1 MKILTNIESYLIV
14 LYHRILIRFRKVWW
28 PNQKSN
34 SIQGTTLAFPV
45 FMLSVQT
52 IKKGLKLPSHLHHN
66 VLLTLKK
73 LGGARWAPPPPHPC
87 SFPKNVSSKERV
99 EAWLFLTF
107 NIIITDIFPENFIDI
122 PQIVQK
128 MWRLYLPILAIFL
141 NLHIFFGFF
150 DIFLSQRNWW
160 RQLITDDVGIFSLST
175 CFKQIVEQLYKVILI
190 LD

>member
-1 MKILTNIESYLIV
+1 M
-14 LYHRILIRFRKVWW
+14 
-28 PNQKSN
+28 
-34 SIQGTTLAFPV
+34 
-45 FMLSVQT
+45 
-52 IKKGLKLPSHLHHN
+52 KLPSHLHHN

-73 LGGARWAPPPPHPC
+73 LGGQFDPPLPHPC

-122 PQIVQK
+122 PQVVQK